1 MLCAAKRPH
10 KSATVTQGV
19 QGIVL
24 IPNDV
29 NALASA
35 ANKVLAAKIPIATV
49 DRNVAGT
56 TEPIAHVGAD
66 NWLAAL
72 RWLSM

>member
-1 MLCAAKRPH
+1 M
-10 KSATVTQGV
+10 TQGV

-29 NALASA
+29 NALAPA
-35 ANKVLAAKIPIATV
+35 ANEVLAAKIPIVTV

-56 TEPIAHVGAD
+56 TGPIVNVGAD
-66 NWLAAL
+66 NVAGGVA
-72 RWLSM
+72 RLSM